1 MQYHRW
7 SADQPCSAHDEEPGK
22 AYGTTGCGA
31 YFACVMIAFMKRK
44 NRNEKNREGSAD
56 EDTDSVRER
65 RVSSE
70 ALRGVSA
77 IFFIAISIFL
87 ILARFGV
94 GGIVG
99 NTLYKYLSLLLGIGY
114 LLLPLSLILLAILVF
129 QSFEKRFGIVQMA
142 GMCIF
147 LLSGLGIINLAFP
160 GDGGILGEWVSRP
173 LVAAVDTSATALF
186 LVAFIVA
193 SLVVAFDIHLGA
205 VATSVREWFAAMRAD
220 EDAVSSDEVP
230 VVGLPQEDSEP
241 TDAEEPDS
249 AGEIPPEMK
258 EKPRTPG
265 ITKAWQKNDSIA
277 DGFPIIAATGS
288 AYVPPPISILG
299 KNKGKPEVGDVK
311 ANMNIIKRTLQNFGI
326 QVEMDEA
333 SIGPT
338 VTRYSMKP
346 AEGVRLS
353 KIVALQSNLEL
364 ALAASPL
371 RIEAPIPGKS
381 LVGIEVPNISR
392 TTLGLSPLLSD
403 TAFVQSDKPLL
414 IALGRSITGT
424 PHFADLARMP
434 HILVAGAT
442 GAGKSVTI
450 HNFVVS
456 LLYRCGPEL
465 LRFIMIDPKRVE
477 LTTYNSIPHLLTPVI
492 TDAKKAILAIKWLSK
507 EMERRYNIL
516 EAEAVRDIASYHS
529 NVVAKA
535 LKSASAGEKGAAL
548 PEAMPYIVVI
558 IDELAD
564 MMSSYPRELE
574 GGIVRLAQMSRAV
587 GIHLILS
594 TQRPSVKV
602 ITGLIKANIP
612 ARVALQVASQ
622 IDSRTILDMGGA
634 EKLLGAGDMLFLSGE
649 MSKPRRIQAPFISE
663 TEVKKVVAYVAALG
677 EGQLPSEIDFT
688 ETKNDTDVVF
698 SSMSDAGGESED
710 DLYPEAKQAVIE
722 AGKAST
728 SYLQRKLRIG
738 YSRAAR
744 LIDILEERGVIG
756 AGDGAKPREII
767 GAGNADELA
776 AADEAEEIADSSRG

>member
-1 MQYHRW
+1 M
-7 SADQPCSAHDEEPGK
+7 S
-22 AYGTTGCGA
+22 
-31 YFACVMIAFMKRK
+31 RK
-44 NRNEKNREGSAD
+44 SRNEKSRENGINQGGK
-56 EDTDSVRER
+56 DSVRAR
-65 RVSSE
+65 SVSSE

-77 IFFIAISIFL
+77 IFFVAISIFL

-94 GGIVG
+94 GGVVG
-99 NTLYKYLSLLLGIGY
+99 DTLYKYLSLFLGVGY
-114 LLLPLSLILLAILVF
+114 LLLPFSLILLAILIF
-129 QSFEKRFGIVQMA
+129 QSFERHFGIVQMA
-142 GMCIF
+142 GMFIF

-160 GDGGILGEWVSRP
+160 GDGGILGVWVSRP

-186 LVAFIVA
+186 LITFMVA

-205 VATSVREWFAAMRAD
+205 VVASMRERLAAMRESGDDAANTD
-220 EDAVSSDEVP
+220 EIP

-241 TDAEEPDS
+241 AD
-249 AGEIPPEMK
+249 AGEQSVPATETPQETR
-258 EKPRTPG
+258 ERPRVSDG
-265 ITKAWQKNDSIA
+265 ISKVWQKNDSIP
-277 DGFPIIAATGS
+277 DGFPIIATTGS
-288 AYVPPPISILG
+288 AYVPPPISILS
-299 KNKGKPEVGDVK
+299 KNKGRPEVGDVK

-338 VTRYSMKP
+338 VTRYAMKP

-381 LVGIEVPNISR
+381 PVGSKVPIRSR
-392 TTLGLSPLLSD
+392 TTVGLAPLLSD
-403 TAFVQSDKPLL
+403 TAFMQSDKPLL

-450 HNFVVS
+450 HNFIIS
-456 LLYRCGPEL
+456 LLYRCGPER

-492 TDAKKAILAIKWLSK
+492 TDAKKAILAIKWLAK

-516 EAEAVRDIASYHS
+516 EAEAVRDISSYHA
-529 NVVAKA
+529 NVVASA
-535 LKSASAGEKGAAL
+535 LKSAYVGKKSETL

-564 MMSSYPRELE
+564 MMSAYPRELE
-574 GGIVRLAQMSRAV
+574 SGVVRLAQMSRAV

-622 IDSRTILDMGGA
+622 VDSRTILDMGGA

-649 MSKPRRIQAPFISE
+649 MSKPRRIQTPFISE
-663 TEVKKVVAYVAALG
+663 TEVKQVVAHVAKES
-677 EGQLPSEIDFT
+677 EGQLPHEIDFT

-698 SSMSDAGGESED
+698 SSLNEEGGEED

-744 LIDILEERGVIG
+744 LVDMLEERGVIG

-776 AADEAEEIADSSRG
+776 TVENSENNDDTEESSQPRT

>member
-1 MQYHRW
+1 MMPTM
-7 SADQPCSAHDEEPGK
+7 S
-22 AYGTTGCGA
+22 
-31 YFACVMIAFMKRK
+31 RK
-44 NRNEKNREGSAD
+44 NRNGKSNGGRAD
-56 EDTDSVRER
+56 KENDAAPARK
-65 RVSSE
+65 VSSE

-77 IFFIAISIFL
+77 IFFIALSIFL

-94 GGIVG
+94 GGVVG
-99 NTLYKYLSLLLGIGY
+99 SFLFTQLHTLLGVGY
-114 LLLPLSLILLAILVF
+114 LLLPLSLILLAILIF
-129 QSFEKRFGIVQMA
+129 KSFERHFGIVQLASMLV
-142 GMCIF
+142 F
-147 LLSGLGIINLAFP
+147 LLSGLGIISLAFP

-173 LVAAVDTSATALF
+173 LVAAVETSATALF
-186 LVAFIVA
+186 LIAFIIA

-205 VATSVREWFAAMRAD
+205 VAAALRERFAAMRAQD
-220 EDAVSSDEVP
+220 GGTPDTDDVS

-241 TDAEEPDS
+241 AEADIPPVE
-249 AGEIPPEMK
+249 AGEDTKGETPKVPEIRK
-258 EKPRTPG
+258 S
-265 ITKAWQKNDSIA
+265 WQKNDAMA

-288 AYVPPPISILG
+288 AYVPPPISILS

-326 QVEMDEA
+326 HVEMDEA

-338 VTRYSMKP
+338 VTRYAMKP

-403 TAFVQSDKPLL
+403 TAYTQSDKPLL
-414 IALGRSITGT
+414 LALGRSITGT

-434 HILVAGAT
+434 HMLVAGAT

-450 HNFVVS
+450 HNFIVS

-492 TDAKKAILAIKWLSK
+492 TDAKKAILAIKWLAK

-516 EAEAVRDIASYHS
+516 EAEAVRDIASYHA
-529 NVVAKA
+529 NVVASA
-535 LKSASAGEKGAAL
+535 LKSASAGEKSETL

-564 MMSSYPRELE
+564 MMSAYPRELE

-622 IDSRTILDMGGA
+622 IDSRTILDAGGA

-663 TEVKKVVAYVAALG
+663 TEVKRVVAYVAKTG
-677 EGQLPSEIDFT
+677 EGQIPSEIDFT
-688 ETKNDTDVVF
+688 DTRNDTDVVF
-698 SSMSDAGGESED
+698 SSMSD
-710 DLYPEAKQAVIE
+710 
-722 AGKAST
+722 
-728 SYLQRKLRIG
+728 
-738 YSRAAR
+738 
-744 LIDILEERGVIG
+744 
-756 AGDGAKPREII
+756 
-767 GAGNADELA
+767 
-776 AADEAEEIADSSRG
+776 